1 MSVKDP
7 TLSIYEWI
15 LVFRPESP
23 ASNLRLHLLLSS
35 GAPSA
40 RHDIHDYVLEGI
52 CKAMDGFHVISV
64 VRTGGGKTTYFS
76 GFMVLLQEMEKLS
89 EDHPLKHSLERFIP
103 TNPLCIIIYP
113 TKGLEEDMA
122 ETFNALG
129 IPSLAINEDTLKNA
143 RNRSIDLWALATQPQ
158 LRCLLLSPEQ
168 LASKPFNTALS
179 IPSFYSR
186 IVALDVD
193 EIHLVLTWGAPGFR
207 NSFRDIG
214 NALMRLPR
222 WTTLTGVTA
231 TLPEGIDTLSLMRI
245 LGLRSGSF
253 VFTRRSNHRPELQF
267 IFRVLRHG
275 LQGWSFPDFDWAL
288 NGQRKT
294 IIYCRTI
301 SLAFRLFVYLWQTS
315 SPSNSPARRKRSRLY
330 CSLYSDKY
338 NKTSRDIFVN
348 DVSCQFLITTDALK
362 VGNDF
367 PNVDDVI
374 NIEPEDPS
382 DILQKGGRAGRRI
395 SNSLTTEVLKP
406 GRDDSSIQEL
416 GPSNLEQGSQG
427 KMTRKMARLLLSDCI
442 DKEIDIQFANPET
455 DPVCTCEKCSHL
467 HPLPRSMVDCRCS
480 KCQPEPPLPALPQ
493 KAAVSRVGNG
503 IVLAKKLTEV
513 EREYGLRQLSA
524 FCRRV
529 WDASR
534 DISIK
539 YLPPQSLLPDC
550 LIHSLLNEFAKL
562 KTTADLVPCVNGFL
576 KGNEVPLMSE
586 LNSLQRKFN
595 RMRIALDPNGDDV
608 PVERVNNSIHATNP
622 VPSSYDTFFSTFVG
636 IRPSSTIPS
645 NPQPQSVPG
654 SHQPKPTPLPKRVPT
669 HQKVYIRLPP
679 LKSTVLSNSLSSSS
693 SSTPWPGNKRKLS
706 DAGDLDKIKQ
716 HRTRSASAKENII

>member
-1 MSVKDP
+1 
-7 TLSIYEWI
+7 
-15 LVFRPESP
+15 
-23 ASNLRLHLLLSS
+23 
-35 GAPSA
+35 
-40 RHDIHDYVLEGI
+40 
-52 CKAMDGFHVISV
+52 MDGFHVISV

-301 SLAFRLFVYLWQTS
+301 SLAFRLF
-315 SPSNSPARRKRSRLY
+315 RSRLY

-382 DILQKGGRAGRRI
+382 DILQKGGRAGQ
-395 SNSLTTEVLKP
+395 VLKP

-442 DKEIDIQFANPET
+442 DKEIDIQ
-455 DPVCTCEKCSHL
+455 
-467 HPLPRSMVDCRCS
+467 CS

-595 RMRIALDPNGDDV
+595 RMRIALDPNGDDGQQQYTCNESGSFV
-608 PVERVNNSIHATNP
+608 LRYILLNICWYTAIIYYSVESSAT
-622 VPSSYDTFFSTFVG
+622 VCAGF
-636 IRPSSTIPS
+636 SSTET
-645 NPQPQSVPG
+645 NTTT
-654 SHQPKPTPLPKRVPT
+654 K
-669 HQKVYIRLPP
+669 
-679 LKSTVLSNSLSSSS
+679 
-693 SSTPWPGNKRKLS
+693 
-706 DAGDLDKIKQ
+706 
-716 HRTRSASAKENII
+716 ASAHSSKSIYSFATSEIYVSRISPIDHF